1 MDVQKLKGKMAEK
14 NYSITS
20 LAQAL
25 GISRN
30 TLSSYLI
37 SPGKIPYETI
47 KKMADLLC
55 DSADDAMQIFFAAY
69 LRGTKDLEVI
79 A

>member
-69 LRGTKDLEVI
+69 LRGAKDLGVKS
-79 A
+79 

>member
-30 TLSSYLI
+30 TLSSYLN